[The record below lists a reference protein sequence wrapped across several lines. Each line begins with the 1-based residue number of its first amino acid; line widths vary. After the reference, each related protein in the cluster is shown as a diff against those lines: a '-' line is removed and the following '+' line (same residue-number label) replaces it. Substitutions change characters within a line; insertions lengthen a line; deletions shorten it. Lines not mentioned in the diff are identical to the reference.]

1 MTPDQLFTALMIA
14 AALTTL
20 LALVAMC
27 RYERDTVRAEADAI
41 YGRRLREAAGSRAAI
56 ERAIVETATQRQ
68 LEERCARELE
78 QALRYPRVVGN
89 VTPFR
94 IVERGRPIHF
104 EPPSGGEAV

>member
-41 YGRRLREAAGSRAAI
+41 YGRRLREAAGSRVAI

-78 QALRYPRVVGN
+78 QALRYPRVGN

-94 IVERGRPIHF
+94 ITNRGRPINLTNDGD
-104 EPPSGGEAV
+104 SAA